1 METKKFV
8 QFGTVLVIIFLPLF
22 IIFLIMTLT
31 LGLRD
36 NASLIMFSSITLII
50 LIVLLWFY
58 RIVIEI
64 NETYISF
71 KLGVGIFGKKYR
83 VESLLSCKPVTN
95 PILYGLGIK
104 KIPNGWIFN
113 VSGLKAIEL
122 SFKDKKSIVRI
133 GTNKPQE
140 IAEIINKLIK
150 KQGNAEQYSGE
161 TANSKSI
168 NTYIIVG
175 SVIVVFVI
183 LILIPFYNNRDSKV
197 ILNRENMKISD
208 VYGIT
213 IKYKDI
219 NRIDTLALL
228 PKIEIRTN

>member
-140 IAEIINKLIK
+140 IAE
-150 KQGNAEQYSGE
+150 S
-161 TANSKSI
+161 SI
-168 NTYIIVG
+168 
-175 SVIVVFVI
+175 S
-183 LILIPFYNNRDSKV
+183 
-197 ILNRENMKISD
+197 
-208 VYGIT
+208 
-213 IKYKDI
+213 
-219 NRIDTLALL
+219 
-228 PKIEIRTN
+228 